1 MGIGK
6 LLCLMS
12 VTVLIFI
19 VHFLTKI
26 ENAFIRVSAK
36 IILNRYS
43 VKEVLRCTKTKRRT
57 NKEETRKWDRVKT

>member
-12 VTVLIFI
+12 VTVLIFV

-36 IILNRYS
+36 IVLNHYS
-43 VKEVLRCTKTKRRT
+43 EVPRHTETKRT
-57 NKEETRKWDRVKT
+57 NKEETRKAGQS

>member
-12 VTVLIFI
+12 VTVLIFV

-36 IILNRYS
+36 IVLNHYS
-43 VKEVLRCTKTKRRT
+43 VKEVPRHTETKRT
-57 NKEETRKWDRVKT
+57 NKEETRKARQS

>member
-12 VTVLIFI
+12 VTVLIFV

-36 IILNRYS
+36 IVLNHYS
-43 VKEVLRCTKTKRRT
+43 VKVLRHTETKRT
-57 NKEETRKWDRVKT
+57 NKEETRKAGQS

>member
-12 VTVLIFI
+12 VTVLIFV

-36 IILNRYS
+36 IVLNHYS
-43 VKEVLRCTKTKRRT
+43 VKEVLRHTKTKIT
-57 NKEETRKWDRVKT
+57 NKEETRKAGQS